1 MDTTPFPTRP
11 FDVIALTA
19 QEFMLDLDMDRSPSL
34 DAICARFLHDTN
46 RAVVW
51 LIRFNAL
58 NVWRAHADTARW
70 LAASAG
76 TDEDVCEVAAG
87 FSLNDHWEF
96 ENGAFSAAVSQAA
109 QKRTGPLLG

>member
-11 FDVIALTA
+11 FDVIALTV
-19 QEFMLDLDMDRSPSL
+19 QEFMLDIDMDRSPSL

-58 NVWRAHADTARW
+58 NAWRAQTETAGW
-70 LAASAG
+70 LAASDG
-76 TDEDVCEVAAG
+76 TSDDVCEVAAG

-96 ENGAFSAAVSQAA
+96 DSGAFRTAIAGAASKRLGAA
-109 QKRTGPLLG
+109 LL

>member
-11 FDVIALTA
+11 LDVIALSV
-19 QEFMLDLDMDRSPSL
+19 QEFMLDLDMGRSPSL
-34 DAICARFLHDTN
+34 DTICTRFLDDTN

-58 NVWRAHADTARW
+58 TTWRADADTARW
-70 LAASAG
+70 LAGGGG

-87 FSLNDHWEF
+87 LSLNDHWEF
-96 ENGAFSAAVSQAA
+96 DRGAFCAAVTTAA
-109 QKRTGPLLG
+109 SKRPGTALL